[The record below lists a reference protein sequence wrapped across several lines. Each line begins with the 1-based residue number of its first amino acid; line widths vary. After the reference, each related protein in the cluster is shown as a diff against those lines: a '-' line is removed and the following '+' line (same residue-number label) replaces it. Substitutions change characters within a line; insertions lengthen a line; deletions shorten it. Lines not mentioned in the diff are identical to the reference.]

1 MSTTNLPI
9 EERIKLMKQVG
20 EEIIEENELE
30 EMLRY
35 KIEKGLPIYA
45 YDGFEPSGK
54 IHIAQGLLRAINVNK
69 LTKAGVKF
77 KFFVADWHAAANNK
91 FGGDLNIIKKVGE
104 YFIEVWKACEMD
116 MNNVEF
122 VWASDI
128 VKDTK
133 YWEWVLNISIKTTL
147 KRALRC
153 TQIMGRSESE
163 ELSSSQIL
171 YPMMQCADIFYLN
184 VDICQLGLDQ
194 RKVNMLAREVAK
206 SFNRPK
212 PIAIHH
218 HMLMGL
224 TQPPASDLDAIDKSI
239 ERKMS
244 KSNPDS
250 AIFMLDTPE
259 DIKRKINRAWC
270 PPKDIKENPVLEYC
284 KYIIFEKYPK
294 VTFERPEKYGG
305 NVEYSSY
312 AELEKDYEEGKLSPP
327 DLKQN
332 VARLINQL
340 IEPIRKHFENNPKA
354 KELADYVQKMQD
366 KFNPPKKI
374 EQNKPIKQENKNK
387 TKSELKK

>member
-1 MSTTNLPI
+1 MNTQDRLNLI
-9 EERIKLMKQVG
+9 SQVG
-20 EEIIEENELE
+20 EEIIEENELVD
-30 EMLRY
+30 MLKY
-35 KIEKGLPIYA
+35 KAEKGLPIYA

-69 LTKAGVKF
+69 LTKAGVRF
-77 KFFVADWHAAANNK
+77 KFFIADWHAAANNK
-91 FGGDLNIIKKVGE
+91 FGGDLEIIKKVGE
-104 YFIEVWKACEMD
+104 YFIEIWKACEMD

-122 VWASDI
+122 IWASDI

-224 TQPPASDLDAIDKSI
+224 TQPPASDLDTIDRSI

-250 AIFMLDTPE
+250 AIFMLDSLE
-259 DIKRKINRAWC
+259 EIKRKINRAWC
-270 PPKDIKENPVLEYC
+270 PPKEIKENPVLEYC

-312 AELEKDYEEGKLSPP
+312 IDLEKDYEVGKLTPP

-332 VARLINQL
+332 VAKLINQL
-340 IEPIRKHFENNPKA
+340 LEPIRAYFTNNLKA
-354 KELADYVQKMQD
+354 KELAEYVQKIQE
-366 KFNPPKKI
+366 KFNPPKKT
-374 EQNKPIKQENKNK
+374 ESIKTDKKEDKSNLKNK
-387 TKSELKK
+387 TTKSNK